1 MIQREC
7 GNREKHF
14 ENTWTGWGVHTA
26 AVRRKIPS
34 SHAHTHSHTQELDL
48 LPLLFLCPS
57 CGGAQKCYTDISP
70 SRLAPYLHCVSLL
83 EVVLVEGC
91 R

>member
-1 MIQREC
+1 MDWMGSAHCC
-7 GNREKHF
+7 GYKEDTLFTR
-14 ENTWTGWGVHTA
+14 
-26 AVRRKIPS
+26 
-34 SHAHTHSHTQELDL
+34 AHTHSHTQELDL